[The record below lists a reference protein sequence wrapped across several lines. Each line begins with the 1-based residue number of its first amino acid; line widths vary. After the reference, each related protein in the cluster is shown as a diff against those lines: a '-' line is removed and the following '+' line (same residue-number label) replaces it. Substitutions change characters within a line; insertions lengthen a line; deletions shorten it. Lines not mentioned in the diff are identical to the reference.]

1 MIFFQ
6 KWLQK
11 HNGQFFSI
19 NLFILDTNYAGFY
32 LYLLTFSPIRKS
44 TPCPIVKSFAPVNTP
59 SIYIVLYSN
68 PLSVTTEKQDMKKI
82 VIDQNC
88 LYFISLYK
96 L

>member
-1 MIFFQ
+1 
-6 KWLQK
+6 
-11 HNGQFFSI
+11 
-19 NLFILDTNYAGFY
+19 
-32 LYLLTFSPIRKS
+32 
-44 TPCPIVKSFAPVNTP
+44 
-59 SIYIVLYSN
+59 LYSN